1 MMTIHSERDLARAM
15 EKKGF
20 IVSQA
25 EGVKKGIEKLR

>member
-1 MMTIHSERDLARAM
+1 M

-25 EGVKKGIEKLR
+25 EGVKVGIASVKQKNLHLQLLI